1 MKIEDILT
9 EEQQKDLERVRRCN
23 EVGLCIGCNI
33 NDNHLCGF
41 DYVESAYSIIN
52 TLITALD
59 SVPTTTPEKRAD
71 FVYVCSPFSSDPM
84 KNVELARKYCAEIW
98 REGKIPI
105 ATHLYFPQFVNELE
119 SSERLRAIGYGE
131 KAVGICSEIRVFGNY
146 ISDGMKREIT
156 AAVKAGVPIR
166 WCEA

>member
-1 MKIEDILT
+1 MKIEDVLT
-9 EEQQKDLERVRRCN
+9 EEQQKDLRAIQYCSENNGCKGCEREIDC
-23 EVGLCIGCNI
+23 
-33 NDNHLCGF
+33 DNAKYTNSVAAL
-41 DYVESAYSIIN
+41 SIV
-52 TLITALD
+52 TALATALET
-59 SVPTTTPEKRAD
+59 VPTFTKCDD
-71 FVYVCSPFSSDPM
+71 FVYVCSPFSSDPT
-84 KNVELARKYCAEIW
+84 KNVELAKKYCAEIW

-105 ATHLYFPQFVNELE
+105 ATHLYFPQFVNDLE
-119 SSERLRAIGYGE
+119 ASERLRAIGYGE